1 MRNLLNTA
9 MFMLAI
15 AVIVYVENHGLDDS
29 ARRLGEVVRAFL
41 DALNR

>member
-1 MRNLLNTA
+1 MRDLLNTA
-9 MFMLAI
+9 MFVLAI

>member
-1 MRNLLNTA
+1 MRDLLGTA
-9 MFMLAI
+9 MFVLAL
-15 AVIVYVENHGLDDS
+15 AVIVYVELHGLDDS

>member
-1 MRNLLNTA
+1 
-9 MFMLAI
+9 MFVLAI
-15 AVIVYVENHGLDDS
+15 VVIVYVANHGLDDS